1 MKRNIYFL
9 MLLCVFLFV
18 GCSDDDTE
26 PVIEPT
32 VKLEQNEIND
42 ISYLGQTCEVAMST
56 GADWTA
62 QSLVDWCTVLTAK
75 GNGNHKLVFTVQAN
89 MGEARDGEIVVY
101 AQEEKFSIKIRQQPC
116 GETGEFHY
124 CMPVIFHVIYNDA
137 SDPKQNPSAQVIYD
151 MLHKANDL
159 YSSTANRTVDM
170 NLEFVPAEYDSR
182 GNKLEEPGIE
192 RIYWPQER
200 LDPTTFMDDKTG
212 KYTHFMWEPKDFVN
226 IFLYPFSV
234 SEYLGVSTFPY
245 NPAEDP
251 EHQLEG
257 LEQAPVGI
265 SLKNLKFVYGVSINS
280 TYLNDVEDVFVPYIK
295 DPAMKELFNRQSKI
309 YVTLAHELGHYLG
322 LRHTFSEIL
331 GDWLADTD
339 LCSDTGSY
347 IRFGLNGY
355 EQTLSKLY
363 DRIKDDPI
371 VAETFDWE
379 SLFWRDGDA
388 TFGHYQARNIM
399 DYSYC
404 YLDEFTPQQRDRVR
418 FVLQYSPLI
427 PGPKNYSRV
436 ASRSVDGMVDL
447 KVTLSDGYPLGLSR
461 K

>member
-9 MLLCVFLFV
+9 MLLCAFLFV

-159 YSSTANRTVDM
+159 YSNTANRTV
-170 NLEFVPAEYDSR
+170 
-182 GNKLEEPGIE
+182 KLEEPGIE

-212 KYTHFMWEPKDFVN
+212 KYTHFLWEPKDFVN

-363 DRIKDDPI
+363 DRIKDDPT